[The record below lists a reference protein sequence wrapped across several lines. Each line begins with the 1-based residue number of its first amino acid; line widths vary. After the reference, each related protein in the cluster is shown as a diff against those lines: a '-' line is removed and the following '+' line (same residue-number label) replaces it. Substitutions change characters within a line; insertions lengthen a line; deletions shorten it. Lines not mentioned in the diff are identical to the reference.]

1 MNPPGSMEKASEHAW
16 VTQEKVS
23 RLRRW
28 ERYAK
33 QGKGMAT
40 EKGTCKT
47 REWWRAV
54 DRRLRE
60 GWTGLAH
67 KGHCLWIGELINKTG
82 AESVSENSP

>member
-33 QGKGMAT
+33 QGQRDG
-40 EKGTCKT
+40 
-47 REWWRAV
+47 
-54 DRRLRE
+54 DR
-60 GWTGLAH
+60 
-67 KGHCLWIGELINKTG
+67 KGHLQDQGMVESGGQEVERGLDWIGELINKTG